1 MEGTVFIIFI
11 TLALLHSCTAC
22 TNNEPYACLSTE
34 TTTEVTVGWCWDVT
48 KLFRC
53 KEEHPGTKTV
63 SRTCHRT
70 VCCEGYQRSNSW
82 DECKAVCFGSNSCQ
96 NGGSCVARD
105 KCICPSGYVSPKC
118 ADENE
123 CSVKNGGCSHA
134 CRNTIGSFHC
144 SCHPGFTLDSNQ
156 LTCKAVCFGSN
167 FCQNGGSCVAPD
179 KCICP
184 SGYVSPKCADENEC
198 SVKNGGCSHACRNT
212 IGSFHCSCPLGF
224 TLDSNQLTC
233 KAIATTPPT
242 TTPDVCS
249 TDNGGCSHFC
259 VKVNETVRC
268 NCPAQMNLADDNV
281 TCISDRSTPI
291 DKVVPHYHRMA
302 ILLCL
307 GSAVLLCFL
316 ITLVMLTKRYG
327 WRWSHSCGYRKLPTE
342 EQKVW
347 LIAEEYSNEADENEL
362 LIPPPYQEKMD
373 GPDIYI

>member
-53 KEEHPGTKTV
+53 KEEQYFLYKAQVQKLCHAHVTELCAARGTSAQTHGMNVK
-63 SRTCHRT
+63 
-70 VCCEGYQRSNSW
+70 
-82 DECKAVCFGSNSCQ
+82 

-118 ADENE
+118 A
-123 CSVKNGGCSHA
+123 
-134 CRNTIGSFHC
+134 GSFHC

-281 TCISDRSTPI
+281 TCIN
-291 DKVVPHYHRMA
+291 RMA

>member
-82 DECKAVCFGSNSCQ
+82 DE
-96 NGGSCVARD
+96 
-105 KCICPSGYVSPKC
+105 
-118 ADENE
+118 
-123 CSVKNGGCSHA
+123 
-134 CRNTIGSFHC
+134 
-144 SCHPGFTLDSNQ
+144 
-156 LTCKAVCFGSN
+156 CKAVCFGSN